1 MRSFLINS
9 LSSVEVWG
17 NYLNGLHTIIH
28 LPSLPCIV
36 EKFCKNAGSDNGW
49 ASQHR
54 KICERAT
61 SFRIKEGEWKNSMTT
76 KNILFWLSLFHLKR
90 ILKKHLWIWMVNM
103 NLYIIIY
110 RKKAT
115 LLVISWYVSGSLSNI
130 SLHFNTT
137 QEETKHFQRGIINQ

>member
-61 SFRIKEGEWKNSMTT
+61 SFRIKEREWKNSMTT

-90 ILKKHLWIWMVNM
+90 ILQKHLWIWMVNM
-103 NLYIIIY
+103 NLYIILF
-110 RKKAT
+110 RK
-115 LLVISWYVSGSLSNI
+115 SP
-130 SLHFNTT
+130 
-137 QEETKHFQRGIINQ
+137 RGTPSQFMICFRFTHEYFAAF

>member
-61 SFRIKEGEWKNSMTT
+61 SFRIKEREWKNSMTT

-90 ILKKHLWIWMVNM
+90 ILQKYLWMWIVNM
-103 NLYIIIY
+103 NLYFIIY

-115 LLVISWYVSGSLSNI
+115 LLVISWYVSDWITNI

>member
-61 SFRIKEGEWKNSMTT
+61 SFRIKEREWKNSMTT

-90 ILKKHLWIWMVNM
+90 ILQKYLWIWMANM
-103 NLYIIIY
+103 NLYII
-110 RKKAT
+110 AF
-115 LLVISWYVSGSLSNI
+115 LVILWYVSDSLTNI

>member
-49 ASQHR
+49 ASQRR

-61 SFRIKEGEWKNSMTT
+61 SFRIKEREWKNSMTT

-90 ILKKHLWIWMVNM
+90 ILQKHLWIWMAFM
-103 NLYIIIY
+103 NSYIIVRRHSKSFHDMFQIHSRIFHSILILLK
-110 RKKAT
+110 RKPNT
-115 LLVISWYVSGSLSNI
+115 FEEVS
-130 SLHFNTT
+130 
-137 QEETKHFQRGIINQ
+137 

>member
-61 SFRIKEGEWKNSMTT
+61 SFRIKEREWKNSMTT
-76 KNILFWLSLFHLKR
+76 KNILFWLSLFHLKS
-90 ILKKHLWIWMVNM
+90 ILQKHLWIWMVNM

-110 RKKAT
+110 RKKRG
-115 LLVISWYVSGSLSNI
+115 SRYVSDSLTNI

>member
-49 ASQHR
+49 ASQRR

-61 SFRIKEGEWKNSMTT
+61 SFRIKEREWKNSMTT
-76 KNILFWLSLFHLKR
+76 KNILFWLFLFHFKR
-90 ILKKHLWIWMVNM
+90 ILQKHLWIWMANM
-103 NLYIIIY
+103 NLYII
-110 RKKAT
+110 AF
-115 LLVISWYVSGSLSNI
+115 LVILWYVSDSLTNI

>member
-61 SFRIKEGEWKNSMTT
+61 SFRIKEREWKNSMTT

-90 ILKKHLWIWMVNM
+90 ILQKHFWIWMVNM
-103 NLYIIIY
+103 NLYFIVFHDMFQIHSRIFHSILILLK
-110 RKKAT
+110 RKPNTFKE
-115 LLVISWYVSGSLSNI
+115 VS
-130 SLHFNTT
+130 
-137 QEETKHFQRGIINQ
+137 

>member
-49 ASQHR
+49 ASQRR

-61 SFRIKEGEWKNSMTT
+61 SFRIKEREWKNSMTT
-76 KNILFWLSLFHLKR
+76 KNIFFWLSLFHLKR
-90 ILKKHLWIWMVNM
+90 ILQKYLWMWIVNM
-103 NLYIIIY
+103 NLYFIIY

-115 LLVISWYVSGSLSNI
+115 LLVISWYVSDWITNI

>member
-61 SFRIKEGEWKNSMTT
+61 SFRIKEKEWKNSMTT
-76 KNILFWLSLFHLKR
+76 KNILFWLSWFHLKR
-90 ILKKHLWIWMVNM
+90 ILQKHLWIWIANM
-103 NLYIIIY
+103 NSYIIIV
-110 RKKAT
+110 REA
-115 LLVISWYVSGSLSNI
+115 LLVNSWYVSDSLTNI